1 MLDMDRREYNISP
14 IEVNRVLISKVII
27 DPHFESKHDDHMDD
41 DLIIMLVKRLNGRIE
56 VPEAQDDDGFS
67 YFATL
72 LEVGEKQYRLVW
84 LLEDNS
90 IYVGVLN
97 AYRDD
102 RKE

>member
-1 MLDMDRREYNISP
+1 MERREYNINP
-14 IEVNRVLISKVII
+14 ITVNRFLINRVII
-27 DPHFESKHDDHMDD
+27 DPHFEVKHSDHIDDK
-41 DLIIMLVKRLNGRIE
+41 LIVELVNELNGRIE
-56 VPEAQDDDGFS
+56 VPEAQDEEGFS

-72 LEVGEKQYRLVW
+72 LILNEKQYRLIW
-84 LLEDNS
+84 LLEADA